1 LSPRRG
7 EPRIHGYVEEL
18 DFNMRGDAFMLAGRA
33 LAVFLLGCVLSTAA
47 LAQDTPPPRTAGE
60 TADDDD
66 EPRTE
71 GQSPAPAPAR
81 ERRPLPP
88 LTVTWQAP
96 ELLRKLFERHLPPP
110 RVEGGER
117 RAGALRPW
125 MRDIRRR
132 VPEIAASEGYFST
145 TLEFEFEGERRE
157 HVTITVTPGPR
168 TTVETIDIT
177 FQGDLAGEGEARE
190 KRRRQVRDGFTMK
203 RGQPFRSPDW
213 DVAKTRLVEALTEID
228 YAAGELASS
237 RGEVDAETAK
247 AHLKL
252 VLDSGP
258 PFTMGDVVIQGLER
272 YPEHVV
278 RRLVDLKRGERYN
291 AERILELQRMV
302 QNGPWFSSVVAE
314 VERDRMK
321 PHLVPVT
328 LIVTERPAREIG
340 LALGYGTDDGAR
352 AEAAF
357 RHRNLFGRGYDLQSS
372 LRVSQARQL
381 GYIDV
386 YLPPGYWVF
395 PRLGNI
401 PFKDSVGVLAEYS
414 DIENLKLSR
423 LAFAG
428 YRHFMLEKVE
438 TRVGLS
444 YQVERSLPQD
454 AQERIKRAL
463 APVVAFTWRH
473 VDNVLDPRRGGV
485 LNLQVA
491 GGLKALASGDDF
503 LKVYGQYQYWI
514 PISSADQIL
523 LRTELG
529 RTFTAGRESIPED
542 FLFRA
547 GGSRSNRGY
556 AYQSLGVPEGSAIV
570 GGRYLATGTVE
581 YVHWLNERW
590 GAALFMDVGTAS
602 DSVDEWEP
610 LKSYGIGARFRT
622 PAGPFALDLAYADRD
637 RKFRL
642 AFSVTIAF

>member
-1 LSPRRG
+1 
-7 EPRIHGYVEEL
+7 
-18 DFNMRGDAFMLAGRA
+18 MRTLAI
-33 LAVFLLGCVLSTAA
+33 FLLGCVLTTPALGQGEDPRTAPRRQDA
-47 LAQDTPPPRTAGE
+47 AQDTPPPRAADAPPAEEAAGGE
-60 TADDDD
+60 
-66 EPRTE
+66 EPAA
-71 GQSPAPAPAR
+71 GPPR
-81 ERRPLPP
+81 EQRSLPP

-96 ELLRKLFERHLPPP
+96 EPLRKLFAQHLPPP

-125 MRDIRRR
+125 IRDIRRR

-145 TLEFEFEGERRE
+145 TVDLEFEGERRE

-168 TTVETIDIT
+168 TTVDTVDIT
-177 FQGDLAGEGEARE
+177 FRGDLAGEGAERE
-190 KRRRQVRDGFTMK
+190 KRRQELRDGFVMK

-213 DVAKTRLVEALTEID
+213 DVAKTRLVEALTEVD

-237 RGEVDAETAK
+237 RGEVDAEAAK

-258 PFTMGDVVIQGLER
+258 PFTVGDVVIFGLQH
-272 YPEHVV
+272 YPEAVV
-278 RRLVDLKRGERYN
+278 RRLVDLKPGERYN
-291 AERILELQRMV
+291 YDRVTELQRMV

-314 VERDRMK
+314 VERDPMK
-321 PHLVPVT
+321 PNLVPVKLT
-328 LIVTERPAREIG
+328 VTERPRREVG

-357 RHRNLFGRGYDLQSS
+357 RDRNVFDRGFDLQSS
-372 LRVSQARQL
+372 LRVSQKRQI
-381 GYIDV
+381 GYADL
-386 YLPPGYWVF
+386 YLPPGFWRI
-395 PRLGNI
+395 PRFGNL

-423 LAFAG
+423 LAVAG

-444 YQVERSLPQD
+444 YQIERSRPAD
-454 AQERIKRAL
+454 ADVRIKRAL
-463 APVVAFTWRH
+463 APVVAVTWRH
-473 VDNVLDPRRGGV
+473 VDNVFDPRRGGV
-485 LNLQVA
+485 LNFQVA
-491 GGLKALASGDDF
+491 AGSRALASGDDF
-503 LKVYGQYQYWI
+503 LKLYGQYQYWI
-514 PISSADQIL
+514 PITANDQIL
-523 LRTELG
+523 LRTEIG
-529 RTFTAGRESIPED
+529 RTFAVSRERIPED

-556 AYQSLGVPEGSAIV
+556 AFQSLGVTEGSAIV
-570 GGRYLATGTVE
+570 GGRYLATATAE
-581 YVHWLNERW
+581 YVHWLNDKW
-590 GAALFMDVGTAS
+590 GAALFTDVGDAA
-602 DSVDEWEP
+602 DSVREWEA

-622 PAGPFALDLAYADRD
+622 PAGPFALDLAYAERD